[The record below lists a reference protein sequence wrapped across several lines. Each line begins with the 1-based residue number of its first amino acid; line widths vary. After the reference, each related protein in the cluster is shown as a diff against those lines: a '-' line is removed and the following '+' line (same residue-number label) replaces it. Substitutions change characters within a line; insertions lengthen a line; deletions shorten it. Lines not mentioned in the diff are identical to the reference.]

1 MEPLL
6 TSIYFLGA
14 LAGLVGAIADGF
26 LNQWAKNGGT
36 GWLSAGYIGSL
47 IMVTI
52 FVYML
57 KREALGMSL
66 LIFVLSN
73 ALCGLFIS
81 RVFFGE
87 RLAPVQWIGVAFA
100 VFALVLL
107 DKGK

>member
-6 TSIYFLGA
+6 TSIYILGG
-14 LAGLVGAIADGF
+14 LAGIVGAIADGF
-26 LNQWAKNGGT
+26 LNQWAKNGGIA
-36 GWLSAGYIGSL
+36 WLSIGYVLSFV
-47 IMVTI
+47 MVTI

-66 LIFVLSN
+66 LIFILCN
-73 ALCGLFIS
+73 ALAGLFIS

-87 RLAPVQWIGVAFA
+87 RLAPVQWLGVAFA